1 MSEGVD
7 WMGGMDVL
15 VGRALA
21 SSDVVCGERGPLFQ
35 AAVVVVMSV
44 LAGARGAISAARG
57 DGPGGGRW
65 QESNEAAC
73 NGRAG
78 W

>member
-21 SSDVVCGERGPLFQ
+21 SSDVVCGERGPL
-35 AAVVVVMSV
+35 V
-44 LAGARGAISAARG
+44 
-57 DGPGGGRW
+57 PGGG
-65 QESNEAAC
+65 SGGDVGLG
-73 NGRAG
+73 GRAWCYISG
-78 W
+78 AR